1 MSGDLFGED
10 SSGRSPPERRRA
22 REKRLGPE
30 SAPKAADRP
39 LADRLR
45 PTRLDELVGQEHLLA
60 PDAPLGRMLARGRLA
75 SMILWGPPGS
85 GKTTLARL
93 LAKAVG
99 EPMLELSAVMSGVA
113 DLRRAFA
120 EARRLRAR
128 GRRPI
133 LFIDEIH
140 RFNRAQQ
147 DALLH
152 EVEDGTVTLIGTTT
166 ENPSFALNP
175 ALVSRCHVLVLNRL
189 TADQLEQIL
198 ARAEAHLGRPLP
210 LTAEARRVLVE
221 LADGDARSLLNMVE
235 VLADLPAE
243 PRLGPEELGR
253 QLRRRVPIYDR
264 QYEQHYNL
272 ISALHKS
279 VRGSDPDAAL
289 YWLARMLEAGED
301 PRYLARRLVR
311 IAYEDV
317 GLADP
322 MAAVHALAAAETYE
336 RLGSPEG
343 ELALAQITI
352 YLALAPKS
360 NAAYRAYQQARDSA
374 RRHGSLMPPLHI
386 LNAPTQLMRQLGYGR
401 GYRYDHDEPE
411 RFSGQDYFPEGM
423 ARERYYEPTGE
434 GEEARLRARLEHLE
448 QLRAARRRQ
457 AGDDGSSDDDG
468 TAHHP

>member
-1 MSGDLFGED
+1 MSGDLFGGKPEGGAGRRTED
-10 SSGRSPPERRRA
+10 ARRPPRT
-22 REKRLGPE
+22 
-30 SAPKAADRP
+30 APDRP

-45 PTRLDELVGQEHLLA
+45 PTRLDELVGQDHLLA
-60 PDAPLGRMLARGRLA
+60 PDAPLGRMLARRRLA
-75 SMILWGPPGS
+75 STILWGPPGS

-93 LAKAVG
+93 LAATVG
-99 EPMLELSAVMSGVA
+99 EPMLALSAVMSGVA
-113 DLRRAFA
+113 DLRRAFQ

-175 ALVSRCHVLVLNRL
+175 ALVSRCHVLVLRRL
-189 TADQLEQIL
+189 SEEDLARIL
-198 ARAEAHLGRPLP
+198 ARAEERLGRQLP
-210 LTAEARRVLVE
+210 LTDEARRVLLE
-221 LADGDARSLLNMVE
+221 LADGDARALLNMVE
-235 VLADLPAE
+235 VLADLPETPA
-243 PRLGPEELGR
+243 LAPEALGR
-253 QLRRRVPIYDR
+253 ILRRRVPVYDR

-301 PRYLARRLVR
+301 PRYLARRLIR

-322 MAAVHALAAAETYE
+322 MAAVHAVAAAETYE

-343 ELALAQITI
+343 ELALAQVAV

-360 NAAYRAYQQARDSA
+360 NAVYRAYDKARESA

-386 LNAPTQLMRQLGYGR
+386 LNAPTPLMKKLGYGR
-401 GYRYDHDEPE
+401 GYRYDHDEPD
-411 RFSGQDYFPEGM
+411 RFSGQDYFPEEMG
-423 ARERYYEPTGE
+423 RERYYEPTVE
-434 GEEARLRARLEHLE
+434 GEEARLAERLRHLE
-448 QLRAARRRQ
+448 RLRAARRTESATDREKDG
-457 AGDDGSSDDDG
+457 GDPDG
-468 TAHHP
+468 P